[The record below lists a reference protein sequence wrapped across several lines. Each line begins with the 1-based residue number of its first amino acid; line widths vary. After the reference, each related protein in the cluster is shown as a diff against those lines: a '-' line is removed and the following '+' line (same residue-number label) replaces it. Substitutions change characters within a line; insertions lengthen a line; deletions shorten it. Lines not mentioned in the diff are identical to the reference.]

1 MKAYGLRCLLNEDSL
16 WSDIVAVSNE
26 IDKLTALIM
35 TTNSYTVGSYD
46 KFNSP
51 KVVRYTSEKVYPRYM
66 IEEIPYVV

>member
-1 MKAYGLRCLLNEDSL
+1 MKAYGLRFLLNDESV

-51 KVVRYTSEKVYPRYM
+51 RVVRFTDEKVYPRYM
-66 IEEIPYVV
+66 VEEIPYVV